1 MLKRERLAELRREY
15 PKGTRVQLV
24 RMDDKYAPPI
34 GTYGTVQYVDD
45 LGSLVMNWDN
55 GSSLNVLYGIDSVC
69 KV

>member
-34 GTYGTVQYVDD
+34 GTYGTAHA
-45 LGSLVMNWDN
+45 
-55 GSSLNVLYGIDSVC
+55 
-69 KV
+69 